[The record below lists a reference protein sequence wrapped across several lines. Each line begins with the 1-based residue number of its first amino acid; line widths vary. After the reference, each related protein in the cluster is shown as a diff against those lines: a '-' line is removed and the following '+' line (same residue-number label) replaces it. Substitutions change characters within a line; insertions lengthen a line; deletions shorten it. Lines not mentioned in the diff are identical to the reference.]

1 MLKNYKLT
9 FDPWCLI
16 LFLIIMIPNLIWFII
31 PAPNDI
37 LRISSTAEVF
47 DILSSIFQVLM
58 LITLCFFKNT
68 KSETIRFSLLIIV
81 TSVCCLLYF
90 GSWILYYSGITNSF
104 IILSLASLPCLAFL
118 LFDIDRKNWLALIP
132 IFIFSTCHII
142 SGLINFII

>member
-68 KSETIRFSLLIIV
+68 KSEAIRLSSFIIAA
-81 TSVCCLLYF
+81 SVCCLLYF
-90 GSWILYYSGITNSF
+90 GSWILYYSGIVNSF

-132 IFIFSTCHII
+132 ILIFSTCHII
-142 SGLINFII
+142 SGLINFVI

>member
-68 KSETIRFSLLIIV
+68 KSETIRFSPLIIV

-132 IFIFSTCHII
+132 ILIFSTCHII

>member
-47 DILSSIFQVLM
+47 DTFSSIFQVLM
-58 LITLCFFKNT
+58 IIALCFFKNT
-68 KSETIRFSLLIIV
+68 KAKPIKFSPPIIATI
-81 TSVCCLLYF
+81 VCCLLYF
-90 GSWILYYSGITNSF
+90 GSWILYYSSITSSL
-104 IILSLASLPCLAFL
+104 IIISLATLPCLTFL
-118 LFDIDRKNWLALIP
+118 FFDIDRKNWFALAP
-132 IFIFSTCHII
+132 ILLFSICHII
-142 SGLINFII
+142 SGLINFVF